1 MGWFSDFFQLLREI
15 IPQFRLWDAI
25 DIFLMAFIVY
35 RSLLLIKGTKTVQIL
50 ISLGALALIY
60 WVAAHVE
67 ARTTR
72 AFLGSIFDNAFIIFV
87 ILFQQDIR
95 RVLSQ
100 IGRAPFLMRVESSK
114 DGTMIEELIKS
125 AVSLANKKIGALI
138 VIEREAEVSEFV
150 ESGVSIDSLVTK
162 EMLTSIFLPV
172 SPLHDGAV
180 IIRKGRIHMASCFL
194 PLTLN
199 AMTSR
204 SIGTRH
210 RAAIGLTEETDAVC
224 VVISEENGSVSVATG
239 GRIIHNLDAA
249 HLRKVLLESL

>member
-1 MGWFSDFFQLLREI
+1 MGEVFHTLGEM
-15 IPQFRLWDAI
+15 IPQFRLLDAI
-25 DIFLMAFIVY
+25 DILLVAVIFY

-50 ISLGALALIY
+50 LNLGLLALLY
-60 WVAAHVE
+60 WVSIRVE

-72 AFLGSIFDNAFIIFV
+72 AFLGGVFDNAFIIFI

-100 IGRAPFLMRVESSK
+100 VGRAPFLLRSDSSK
-114 DGTMIEELIKS
+114 DGTLIEELIKS

-138 VIEREAEVSEFV
+138 VIEKQAEVSDFV
-150 ESGVSIDSLVTK
+150 ESGVPIDSQVSK

-180 IIRKGRIHMASCFL
+180 VIRKGRIHMASCFL

-199 AMTSR
+199 AMTSK

-224 VVISEENGSVSVATG
+224 LVISEENGSVSVASS
-239 GRIIHNLDAA
+239 GRIVHNLDAA
-249 HLRKVLLESL
+249 QLRKVLLESL